1 MYDYDETSAFDSVD
15 SGDYRSDENSTELQE
30 DEETTE
36 FREGGISDRL
46 GDSDDTIVLDYKALT
61 ASIREATP
69 VTSLDTD
76 LEALQVT
83 DICLLLVLLILGII
97 LLVRC

>member
-1 MYDYDETSAFDSVD
+1 MYDYDETSTFDYID
-15 SGDYRSDENSTELQE
+15 SGDNRSNENSAELQE
-30 DEETTE
+30 DEEIADT
-36 FREGGISDRL
+36 RESGVLDGL
-46 GDSDDTIVLDYKALT
+46 VDSDDTIILDYKALT
-61 ASIREATP
+61 ASIRDATP

-83 DICLLLVLLILGII
+83 DICLLLVLLILGIV